1 MINHPRWAKPS
12 TPFLPLGL
20 FLKAAARS
28 TSNSETAGRTAL
40 GSRGDA
46 LPLLAAT
53 ARPACSL
60 LGDTDPSVPQTAD
73 GRDSGR
79 RCRPGPPAPPPRPP
93 AARPSVPRS
102 RLCTSPPPTY
112 FAAGHVRGPQVGGAG
127 RKVRALRPARV
138 VSAQRGDGPG
148 AAARGRRVGL
158 ERVTRRP
165 ARRGLSRDAHRAH
178 FLRGARASRRGR
190 PPPFLAHHERRHSG
204 SLLGGRGEP
213 WSPWPASPG
222 AHDAGPAAHANARAP
237 LLRLPCDLAQEGARR
252 RSIP

>member
-53 ARPACSL
+53 VRPACSL

-102 RLCTSPPPTY
+102 RLCTSPQPTY
-112 FAAGHVRGPQVGGAG
+112 FAVGHVRGPQVGGACVVRTARG
-127 RKVRALRPARV
+127 RAGRR
-138 VSAQRGDGPG
+138 S
-148 AAARGRRVGL
+148 RGRRVGPK
-158 ERVTRRP
+158 RVTRRP
-165 ARRGLSRDAHRAH
+165 ARRGLSRDAHRAR
-178 FLRGARASRRGR
+178 FPSGARASRRGR
-190 PPPFLAHHERRHSG
+190 PPPAFSCSPAQRFPAWRPWRVVVAAMASVPGCTGRRTRSACKRT
-204 SLLGGRGEP
+204 STP
-213 WSPWPASPG
+213 SPPAP
-222 AHDAGPAAHANARAP
+222 
-237 LLRLPCDLAQEGARR
+237 
-252 RSIP
+252 

>member
-112 FAAGHVRGPQVGGAG
+112 FAAGHVRGPQVDGAG
-127 RKVRALRPARV
+127 RKVRALRPERV

-158 ERVTRRP
+158 ERVMRRP
-165 ARRGLSRDAHRAH
+165 ARRGLSRDAHCAH
-178 FLRGARASRRGR
+178 FPRGARASRRGR
-190 PPPFLAHHERRHSG
+190 PPPAFSCSPRTAAQRFPAWR
-204 SLLGGRGEP
+204 P
-213 WSPWPASPG
+213 WRAVVAAASVP
-222 AHDAGPAAHANARAP
+222 R
-237 LLRLPCDLAQEGARR
+237 CTRR
-252 RSIP
+252 RTRSACKRTSTPSPPAL